1 MNSAPRVVREASLD
15 WVRFDAGVARD
26 GTISPTAKALYA
38 ALASYANLGTHQTD
52 ERLDAFEI
60 PTRSALAACVGCSTK
75 TIDRA
80 TEELEKIELIKV
92 DRRRDP
98 SNPKVNLPNVYY
110 LLDYQRWDARAAERD
125 ARRRA
130 NQGGKT
136 AGEEVETSA
145 HHPPP
150 GTFPSSRGVGTPAHH
165 PRDTSAP
172 GVGTPVSPLPL
183 SEDSGEGTEE
193 THTPPAS
200 ESALPRGECEL
211 RPVSE
216 AADELLRLF
225 RSEEGSGSEE
235 AHKGSSKESISLPG
249 GGAIVQGEV
258 LSWSSQWS
266 EDDGP
271 WEDHTW

>member
-52 ERLDAFEI
+52 ERADAFEV
-60 PTRSALAACVGCSTK
+60 PTRSVLASCVGCSTK

-80 TEELEKIELIKV
+80 TEELEKNELIEV

-98 SNPKVNLPNVYY
+98 DNPKVNLPNVYY

-136 AGEEVETSA
+136 AGEEVGTPA
-145 HHPPP
+145 HHPSPGIFPPP
-150 GTFPSSRGVGTPAHH
+150 GGVGTPAHH

-183 SEDSGEGTEE
+183 SEDSGEVTEE

-211 RPVSE
+211 RPVGE

-225 RSEEGSGSEE
+225 RADEENGSGGDSGGE
-235 AHKGSSKESISLPG
+235 AISLPG
-249 GGAIVQGEV
+249 GGAVVQGEV
-258 LSWSSQWS
+258 LSWSSQWR
-266 EDDGP
+266 EDTDEP
-271 WEDHTW
+271 WRDRT